1 MKRRLIAA
9 TILAVLV
16 FAGLTTAAL
25 AMPSV
30 CPATTHVSG
39 SVCLSNGTHAAPSGT
54 GMIPDYSTGRDSRL
68 GLRIGVAVLGA
79 VLAAGLVLV
88 GRREPD
94 RAELQP
100 A

>member
-1 MKRRLIAA
+1 MNRGLIAA

-16 FAGLTTAAL
+16 FAGLTAAAF

-30 CPATTHVSG
+30 CPAASHAAG
-39 SVCLSNGTHAAPSGT
+39 SVCLSNGTHPAPSGT
-54 GMIPDYSTGRDSRL
+54 GMIPDYSTGRDPRL

-88 GRREPD
+88 GRKEPD
-94 RAELQP
+94 GAELQP

>member
-1 MKRRLIAA
+1 MNRRLAA

-16 FAGLTTAAL
+16 FAGLTTAAF

-30 CPATTHVSG
+30 CPAATHASG
-39 SVCLSNGTHAAPSGT
+39 SVCLSNGTHPAPSGT
-54 GMIPDYSTGRDSRL
+54 GMIPDYSTGHDARV

-79 VLAAGLVLV
+79 VMAAGLVLV
-88 GRREPD
+88 GRREPEG
-94 RAELQP
+94 AELQP